1 MEMLSWD
8 GLGFLGNGLLHQ
20 LKVVFKHPYYLANSF
35 ESAVEAKEVLCQL
48 NGLPES
54 EELLDECVHRLQTW
68 AVDNRGIFKRCRR
81 ELMLRAQY
89 TLDVD
94 FNSSNIS
101 ASEAFEQI
109 VQSEPKYALEVAK
122 KMVKARKADKTGGSR
137 ADTEAAERRRF
148 AMELSVI
155 LKEACMP
162 VVYQIELLDNQNLA
176 WERIFGSRRAK
187 TLRNRFRAWNKYRM
201 WLVAYAGVV
210 WPRDISDLVNYV
222 EEMLKV
228 GAPISLHGELQASL
242 VLLEQVGRV
251 PEHRQLSKD
260 GTWKSH
266 LSAWDVQQEKG
277 SRPRGAA
284 QPYTVA
290 VMIALE
296 LTVCNIECDFYRR
309 VVAWIMLVAS
319 WACMRVDDVQRVAP
333 ESLRLSSRGFSM
345 KMARTKT
352 TGPGKLHGQIFA
364 FVRRDVML
372 TGRDWL
378 YEGLELFKH
387 KSANFPRDYLVPS
400 PSENWSS
407 FRRKL
412 LEPPQLANY
421 FRMVLQG
428 LGTPKHEDGEWRL
441 NQAMELVPLPLS
453 LYWSGHSARHV
464 MAQASASIG
473 CSKDDRDF
481 LGWCIGRVGSNAYL
495 LTSRQIVERLQFEV
509 YESFFHRGKRYDE
522 GELLE
527 DVKEFAEK
535 HGLVG
540 HRIRRRHKVV
550 PLKTATLNGVVSWM
564 DPDTDNEG
572 LDEDDVVVDKK
583 LVLAHGTEVMDGLE
597 TVSAG
602 TREKYFITISRRT
615 GFRRLHM
622 TGACHVKSERCQQV
636 VGVESLEGQTFDAI
650 CKFCKQSLKE
660 LTGDEIEQSSSST
673 TGESTSTCT
682 DTDDDQVD
690 F

>member
-1 MEMLSWD
+1 MLIVSNQR
-8 GLGFLGNGLLHQ
+8 LRQRRLF
-20 LKVVFKHPYYLANSF
+20 VNS
-35 ESAVEAKEVLCQL
+35 
-48 NGLPES
+48 ES

-68 AVDNRGIFKRCRR
+68 AVDNRWIFKRCRR

-89 TLDVD
+89 TLDFD

-137 ADTEAAERRRF
+137 ADTEAAEPRRF
-148 AMELSVI
+148 AMELSVV

-162 VVYQIELLDNQNLA
+162 VVYQIALLDNQNLA

-201 WLVAYAGVV
+201 WLVANAGVV
-210 WPRDISDLVNYV
+210 WPRDISDLVNYI

-251 PEHRQLSKD
+251 PEHRPLSKD

-333 ESLRLSSRGFSM
+333 EALRLSSRGFSM

-364 FVRRDVML
+364 FVRRDVA
-372 TGRDWL
+372 R
-378 YEGLELFKH
+378 
-387 KSANFPRDYLVPS
+387 
-400 PSENWSS
+400 
-407 FRRKL
+407 
-412 LEPPQLANY
+412 LA
-421 FRMVLQG
+421 L
-428 LGTPKHEDGEWRL
+428 
-441 NQAMELVPLPLS
+441 
-453 LYWSGHSARHV
+453 
-464 MAQASASIG
+464 
-473 CSKDDRDF
+473 
-481 LGWCIGRVGSNAYL
+481 
-495 LTSRQIVERLQFEV
+495 
-509 YESFFHRGKRYDE
+509 
-522 GELLE
+522 
-527 DVKEFAEK
+527 
-535 HGLVG
+535 
-540 HRIRRRHKVV
+540 
-550 PLKTATLNGVVSWM
+550 
-564 DPDTDNEG
+564 
-572 LDEDDVVVDKK
+572 
-583 LVLAHGTEVMDGLE
+583 
-597 TVSAG
+597 
-602 TREKYFITISRRT
+602 
-615 GFRRLHM
+615 
-622 TGACHVKSERCQQV
+622 
-636 VGVESLEGQTFDAI
+636 
-650 CKFCKQSLKE
+650 
-660 LTGDEIEQSSSST
+660 
-673 TGESTSTCT
+673 
-682 DTDDDQVD
+682 
-690 F
+690 